1 MERIQDGAFAALTL
15 ARVELAENP
24 LRCDCALAWL
34 LDWAEVALARARCD
48 QPASLHGLLVSRCM
62 RSGDLCL
69 LFAHA
74 QWRLL
79 FSVCACEVGIVV
91 FYSRIRS
98 KEVVFCLCMRS
109 KDCCFLFAHAQ

>member
-48 QPASLHGLLVSRCM
+48 QPASLHGLLVSRRM

-69 LFAHA
+69 LFSHA
-74 QWRLL
+74 QWGSL
-79 FSVCACEVGIVV
+79 FSVCACAVGIV
-91 FYSRIRS
+91 
-98 KEVVFCLCMRS
+98 
-109 KDCCFLFAHAQ
+109 AQ

>member
-1 MERIQDGAFAALTL
+1 MEQIQDGAFAALTL

-48 QPASLHGLLVSRCM
+48 QPASLHGLLVSRRM

-69 LFAHA
+69 LFLHA
-74 QWRLL
+74 QWGSL
-79 FSVCACEVGIVV
+79 FSVCACAVGIVV
-91 FYSRIRS
+91 F
-98 KEVVFCLCMRS
+98 CLRMRS
-109 KDCCFLFAHAQ
+109 RYCCFLFTHTK